1 MYTAIPRQLSARITC
16 CSFPAP
22 ISLSPRRHTNQAR
35 GAHTAPLSPPST
47 ASERCFRFPVARAF
61 PPRPRAL
68 HSRTAEPN
76 THPAAVAPCDP
87 CRSSRAGP
95 TRRNPGTDPES
106 PEPTAAG
113 AAPAREP
120 LFPAPPRPAR
130 ALRWARAEP
139 RPLPPR
145 SATHRR
151 PCGSAP
157 PRLRPARTARGR
169 GKGASPREERLG
181 VGNMAASS
189 RAQVLRLYRALL
201 RESQRFSC
209 YGYRCGEGLRGW
221 RTRGSPPRRGVPA
234 VLGAGARGAAASGGA
249 EPCPG
254 ATAGPAPSLGPAP
267 GLGLTRSAGNGQPP
281 ASRVPQK
288 HQGMGY

>member
-47 ASERCFRFPVARAF
+47 VSERCFRFPVARAF

-76 THPAAVAPCDP
+76 THLAAVAPCDP
-87 CRSSRAGP
+87 RRSSRAGP

-209 YGYRCGEGLRGW
+209 YGYRLPLARCM
-221 RTRGSPPRRGVPA
+221 PRKNW
-234 VLGAGARGAAASGGA
+234 
-249 EPCPG
+249 
-254 ATAGPAPSLGPAP
+254 SLSVQKTHSQEKPLILKQHWAIFSILQCHVQKLHMP
-267 GLGLTRSAGNGQPP
+267 MSELVCSA
-281 ASRVPQK
+281 
-288 HQGMGY
+288 